1 MLAQLAQLLQ
11 LAGESASLGKGREI
25 AEAASELAGHAAE
38 LAGEVESWAAR
49 SYSELLGY

>member
-1 MLAQLAQLLQ
+1 MLAQLVQLLQ
-11 LAGESASLGKGREI
+11 LAGESASLGKGEI